1 MVVAY
6 ALLEAD
12 PSAVESIRAD
22 VAAVDGVQD
31 VHVVAGDVDLIARIE
46 VEDPGAVSSVVTG
59 DVAAIEGVIDTET
72 YLSMDG

>member
-12 PSAVESIRAD
+12 PSAVESISET
-22 VAAVDGVQD
+22 VAAVDGVRA

-46 VEDPGAVSSVVTG
+46 AEDPGAVSSIVTG
-59 DVAAIEGVIDTET
+59 EIAAIDGVEDTET